1 MSGGVLRV
9 GTRGSALALAQ
20 ARQTADSLEQ
30 RNPGLLCE
38 LVPIQTSGDRRQDLP
53 FTAVGV
59 KGMFVKE
66 IEEAL
71 LSGQIDC
78 AIHSMKDMPGR
89 LPEGL
94 IIAAV
99 PLREDPRD
107 ALLSDGRRLADL
119 PSGSRIGTSSMRRAN
134 QLLHLRPDLTVDEL
148 RGNLD
153 TRLRKLE
160 EGLYDAIILACAGL
174 GRLGC
179 AERIVERLNIE
190 DFVPAPGQ
198 GAIAVEARQGD
209 EETLDRLSK
218 VSDPDTVSCT
228 RAERGFQDEL
238 RLGCSVPVGAHAQL
252 AGDQIQMTAMQVDT
266 SRGQFHRCSMSGSR
280 GDAEAVGRELAKKLL
295 RDVGI

>member
-1 MSGGVLRV
+1 
-9 GTRGSALALAQ
+9 
-20 ARQTADSLEQ
+20 
-30 RNPGLLCE
+30 
-38 LVPIQTSGDRRQDLP
+38 VPIQTSGDRRQDLP

-66 IEEAL
+66 IEDAL

-99 PLREDPRD
+99 PPREDPRD

-119 PSGSRIGTSSMRRAN
+119 PAGSHIGTSSMRRAN
-134 QLLHLRPDLTVDEL
+134 QLLHLRPDLRVDEL

-153 TRLRKLE
+153 TRLRKLDDRR
-160 EGLYDAIILACAGL
+160 YDAIILACAGL
-174 GRLGC
+174 ARLGC
-179 AERIVERLNIE
+179 AERIVERLNLE

-218 VSDPDTVSCT
+218 ISDPDTVDCT

-238 RLGCSVPVGAHAQL
+238 GLGCSVPVGAHAQL
-252 AGDQIQMTAMQVDT
+252 AGDQIQMTAMQVDM

-280 GDAEAVGRELAKKLL
+280 GDAEALGRDLAKRLL
-295 RDVGI
+295 REAGV